1 MGRMG
6 KGIPQVDKY
15 KKKKK
20 KGKKNVR
27 GNQVDAFGESIPSSD
42 GTTAS
47 SSGKGKALPNNGRRK
62 RSKKSEKK
70 SAAGFLIAAAACVAS
85 LTWAV
90 VTNVTQNKRSK
101 QILQSMRKKPL
112 VFTEHASCR
121 MECRF
126 ISKKDVLTSLFRGR
140 VNMRKSVPNEKPC
153 PKYVVDA
160 DIKTPQG
167 REKRIQNVFSA
178 CPTET
183 RLVTAI
189 DTSTNWPCGPC

>member
-1 MGRMG
+1 MA
-6 KGIPQVDKY
+6 KGIPQGDKY
-15 KKKKK
+15 KKKKSK
-20 KGKKNVR
+20 KKKKNVR
-27 GNQVDAFGESIPSSD
+27 GNQVDAFGESIPSSPNS
-42 GTTAS
+42 GR
-47 SSGKGKALPNNGRRK
+47 GKGSSDGGGRK
-62 RSKKSEKK
+62 GSKKSER
-70 SAAGFLIAAAACVAS
+70 SAAGFVIAAAACVAS

-90 VTNVTQNKRSK
+90 VANVTQNKRSK
-101 QILQSMRKKPL
+101 QILQSMRNKPL

-140 VNMRKSVPNEKPC
+140 VNMRKSEPGEKPC